1 LKKFVISFLFFPW
14 LFQKY
19 IFPWPFPDH
28 IEFPDFFQFSLTCR
42 NPVHYRQYVLLEWN
56 AVYFSLLFHLRC
68 GDHWPDWFK
77 NRTNCVKFYDFRLHW
92 LLLEVHR
99 LSADNWY
106 RPIISVY
113 DRTIVTSQSLQYDLL
128 NEDASWNKQSVIG
141 RLFGA
146 DIRPADDTTV
156 IIWFI
161 LCCFIVGK
169 LVCQWLMVSTDSYWC
184 AVSFESAIQS
194 SMRMFLCIGCQYFPG
209 FPSIVESSWKQG
221 WSLKV
226 LEFEFLGPWNSLNVL
241 GKNQGELEK
250 INEDMNQTT
259 I

>member
-1 LKKFVISFLFFPW
+1 MKCCILLVAVS
-14 LFQKY
+14 
-19 IFPWPFPDH
+19 
-28 IEFPDFFQFSLTCR
+28 S
-42 NPVHYRQYVLLEWN
+42 PVW
-56 AVYFSLLFHLRC
+56 
-68 GDHWPDWFK
+68 WPDWFI
-77 NRTNCVKFYDFRLHW
+77 NRTNSVKFYDFRLHW

-99 LSADNWY
+99 ISADY
-106 RPIISVY
+106 LSLRSY
-113 DRTIVTSQSLQYDLL
+113 HCDFTIVTIWLLL
-128 NEDASWNKQSVIG
+128 NEDPSWNKQSVIG